1 MFIDVTASN
10 ERTFMHLTTLV
21 YSLKVT
27 DIHVCYSSRPQRIK
41 YFVDIVRAA
50 DTFHHITTELL
61 VLRLLYLHVIILAA
75 ATLKYKQARN

>member
-1 MFIDVTASN
+1 MFIDVTVSN
-10 ERTFMHLTTLV
+10 ERRFLQLTSLL

-41 YFVDIVRAA
+41 HFVDIVRAA

-61 VLRLLYLHVIILAA
+61 VLRLVYLHVIVLAA
-75 ATLKYKQARN
+75 ATLKYKHARN